1 MSCEQRHVTCVG
13 SRLHRRCAQL
23 SQDGLINARET
34 SPAPHWRTIG
44 LLPSLRGYV
53 RVHSPS
59 VWLTDHA
66 GDRQT
71 YRSESVITCYGQTRL
86 QKTIGRSVRCSP
98 TLPFPIAAN
107 QEDTPHARQPS
118 CKHSTRTFACS
129 PGPLGTYSTQF
140 HLLTWTPPC
149 VGFGLT
155 PLVTSASQACSR
167 PPQGCGPSCGHQRCG
182 STRPTPQ
189 DGRSPY
195 GLHPAPSPSSMR
207 SSPCLPPPGLS
218 CLRIS
223 PVSIPHCPTLHPG
236 DPDHMTA
243 SHLSRHALLFIMICP
258 ILTPARDRDGRLKH
272 WQQNMPVQC
281 LPMGYPSQV

>member
-1 MSCEQRHVTCVG
+1 MCA
-13 SRLHRRCAQL
+13 HR
-23 SQDGLINARET
+23 
-34 SPAPHWRTIG
+34 
-44 LLPSLRGYV
+44 PSA
-53 RVHSPS
+53 
-59 VWLTDHA
+59 LTDHLGA
-66 GDRQT
+66 RQT
-71 YRSESVITCYGQTRL
+71 DRSVTGGLQTRL
-86 QKTIGRSVRCSP
+86 QTDNRTICPFLTDHVAIFPRSLLQLTKKTRHTQGSHPAHIARS
-98 TLPFPIAAN
+98 
-107 QEDTPHARQPS
+107 
-118 CKHSTRTFACS
+118 FACS
-129 PGPLGTYSTQF
+129 PGPPGP
-140 HLLTWTPPC
+140 W
-149 VGFGLT
+149 VGPGLT

-167 PPQGCGPSCGHQRCG
+167 PPQGCGPRCGYQRCG
-182 STRPTPQ
+182 YTRPTPQ